1 MNNFVDYRI
10 KNMRDFFVTLFYNDI
25 PFSLSDIIFKPND
38 ILTFNA
44 YIKDNIYK
52 NLEKFKYYIEQ
63 QMLTVLLILLFK

>member
-10 KNMRDFFVTLFYNDI
+10 KNMRVFFVTLFYNDI
-25 PFSLSDIIFKPND
+25 PFSLSDIIFKLND

-44 YIKDNIYK
+44 YIKDNTYK

-63 QMLTVLLILLFK
+63 QILTLLLILLFK

>member
-44 YIKDNIYK
+44 YIKDNTYK

-63 QMLTVLLILLFK
+63 QMLTVLVILLFK